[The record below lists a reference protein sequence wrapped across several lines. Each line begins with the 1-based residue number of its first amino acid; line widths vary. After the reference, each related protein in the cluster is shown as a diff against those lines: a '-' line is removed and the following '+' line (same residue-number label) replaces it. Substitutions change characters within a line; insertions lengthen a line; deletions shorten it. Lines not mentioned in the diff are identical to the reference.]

1 MVPHIDIAYS
11 SWTLHDGHFFLK
23 YSTFFIGFHFIK
35 TCTCSLLSML
45 IETLNVW
52 KFLIVSSQSLIE
64 SISPEPTGTGED
76 KNLLFMQSYDKD
88 GVTYVSI

>member
-1 MVPHIDIAYS
+1 
-11 SWTLHDGHFFLK
+11 
-23 YSTFFIGFHFIK
+23 
-35 TCTCSLLSML
+35 ML

-76 KNLLFMQSYDKD
+76 KNKLFMQRYDTE
-88 GVTYVSI
+88 GVTYVSIKKFSDSWKTNEIYICTKE